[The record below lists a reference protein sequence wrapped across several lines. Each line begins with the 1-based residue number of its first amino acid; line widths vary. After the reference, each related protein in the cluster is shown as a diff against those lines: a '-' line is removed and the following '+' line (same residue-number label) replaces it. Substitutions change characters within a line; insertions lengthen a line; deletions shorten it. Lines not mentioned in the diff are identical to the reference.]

1 MRPYGMQRVP
11 ELEYPDVAD
20 IQALGLKSSAG
31 RFRKKGGDFRGYAH
45 GEDRARTRR
54 SQKRSA
60 RHEGRSQIREQLE
73 SW

>member
-1 MRPYGMQRVP
+1 MQRVP
-11 ELEYPDVAD
+11 ELEFPDVAD

-54 SQKRSA
+54 SQKRYA
-60 RHEGRSQIREQLE
+60 RHEGRVRVMEDLE
-73 SW
+73 L